1 MVQSVIITTI
11 CIDSIVKAFIKMMS
25 CVGKM
30 SLILLM
36 EDEAQICGMNHSIL
50 SWGTDRKHYLY
61 VVKGVSSALG
71 QFGSVSTT
79 PLASYKTPG
88 KLHSPLLQSS
98 LV

>member
-1 MVQSVIITTI
+1 MVLSVIITTI

-61 VVKGVSSALG
+61 VASGVG
-71 QFGSVSTT
+71 DSV
-79 PLASYKTPG
+79 LASPA
-88 KLHSPLLQSS
+88 SS
-98 LV
+98 WEMK

>member
-1 MVQSVIITTI
+1 
-11 CIDSIVKAFIKMMS
+11 MS

-36 EDEAQICGMNHSIL
+36 EDEAQICGMIHSIL
-50 SWGTDRKHYLY
+50 SWSTDRKYYLY

-79 PLASYKTPG
+79 PLASYKTPR
-88 KLHSPLLQSS
+88 KLQSCPLLQSS